1 MKIAKQNLL
10 SLKKYVRNVN
20 AHSLQAGKHGK
31 AFEMFLADMFNFP
44 KHEQHNAKIDFPLEI
59 VAQGNVPTEL
69 QADWEVKFYNIK
81 RKSSIMLGDVRRK
94 LDCMKSGMILV
105 VGFYDG
111 SPENLVKIEF
121 FKLKRNW
128 KMLEMWQIWKET
140 ADFVKD
146 RTKSIEQGRKRC
158 KEVNRLGDGA
168 MRIENLSR
176 PERWSESKQRIET
189 EARQVS
195 LTINLTKIKPIASI

>member
-1 MKIAKQNLL
+1 MKIAKKDLL

-20 AHSLQAGKHGK
+20 VHSLQAGKHGK
-31 AFEMFLADMFNFP
+31 AFEMFLADMFKFP
-44 KHEQHNAKIDFPLEI
+44 KYEQHNAKIDFPLEI
-59 VAQGNVPTEL
+59 VIQGNVPKEL

-81 RKSSIMLGDVRRK
+81 RKSSVMLGDVRRK

-128 KMLEMWQIWKET
+128 KMLEMWQIWKDT

-158 KEVNRLGDGA
+158 KEVNRLGDGTIK
-168 MRIENLSR
+168 IENLSR
-176 PERWSESKQRIET
+176 PERWSESKQRRET

-195 LTINLTKIKPIASI
+195 LTINLKKIKPIVSI

>member
-1 MKIAKQNLL
+1 MKIAKKDLL

-31 AFEMFLADMFNFP
+31 AFEMFLADMFKFP
-44 KHEQHNAKIDFPLEI
+44 KYEQHNAKIDFPLEI
-59 VAQGNVPTEL
+59 VTQGNVPKEL

-81 RKSSIMLGDVRRK
+81 RKSSVMLGDVRRK

-105 VGFYDG
+105 VGFYNG

-128 KMLEMWQIWKET
+128 KMLEMWQIWKDT

-158 KEVNRLGDGA
+158 KEVNRLGDGTIK
-168 MRIENLSR
+168 IENLSR
-176 PERWSESKQRIET
+176 PERWSESKQRRET

-195 LTINLTKIKPIASI
+195 LTINLKKRKPIVSI